1 VNALFKLDT
10 RIRQKGEKEMAT
22 YEDIVMFED
31 EAVMFEGEGEPQE
44 VILED
49 LADRMILE
57 TEIYLLEQLDAFQ
70 EEEERKVVNG

>member
-22 YEDIVMFED
+22 YEDIIMFED

-57 TEIYLLEQLDAFQ
+57 TEIYLLGELGAFQ
-70 EEEERKVVNG
+70 EEEKAA

>member
-1 VNALFKLDT
+1 LANALFKLDT

-22 YEDIVMFED
+22 YEDIIMFED

-57 TEIYLLEQLDAFQ
+57 TEIYLLGELGAFQ
-70 EEEERKVVNG
+70 EEEKAA

>member
-1 VNALFKLDT
+1 
-10 RIRQKGEKEMAT
+10 MAT
-22 YEDIVMFED
+22 YEDIVMLD
-31 EAVMFEGEGEPQE
+31 DNSVVFEGEGEPQE

>member
-1 VNALFKLDT
+1 
-10 RIRQKGEKEMAT
+10 MAI
-22 YEDIVMFED
+22 YEDIVMLD
-31 EAVMFEGEGEPQE
+31 DNYVVFEGEGEPQE